1 MHAAALPTDPTA
13 LDASAL
19 SAAIHARHVSCR
31 ELMQACLARV
41 ARLNPRYNALVSL
54 RPEAELLVEA
64 DARDAELARGHS
76 RGWLHGIPQAIKDLA
91 NAAGLPT
98 TLGSPLMKDF
108 IAREDG
114 LMAAR
119 MKAAGC
125 IVIGKSNTPEFGLG
139 SHTFNE
145 LFGTTLNAYDP
156 ARSAGG
162 SSGGAAVALALRLLP
177 VADGSD
183 FMGSLRNPAAW
194 NNLFGLRPSQG
205 RVPMWP
211 AQDLWLSQ
219 LGTEGP
225 MGRSVRDVARL
236 LATQAGW
243 SEKAPLSI
251 AAGADQL
258 SADAEFEALL
268 ANDGEVL
275 DQCRTAEDAKKTDG
289 SSCFP
294 RPLRNLCVL
303 CVRRLAVSNKPPFKA
318 LSRRPSPSLARRAE
332 FDAKSVRIGWLADL
346 DGYLPME
353 AGILDACGQ
362 GLARLQALGCTVQP
376 LSLGM
381 APERV
386 WEAWLVWR
394 RVLVAARIAPL
405 LLKPA
410 QRARIK
416 PEALWEH
423 EQAQACS
430 AAQFMAAS
438 VTRGSFYQQMLR
450 LLEHHQVLALPTA
463 QVWPF
468 DAAERWPRQIAGR
481 AMDTYHRWMEVV
493 IYASFAGLPCISVPV
508 GFNAQGLPMGM
519 QLIGRPQ
526 GDAALLRL
534 AAAYEQVIGDWLA
547 VQPAVLRDGCTRTAN
562 L

>member
-1 MHAAALPTDPTA
+1 MAPATPGEALTA

-19 SAAIHARHVSCR
+19 SEAIHARRASCR
-31 ELMQACLARV
+31 EVMQAYLARIR
-41 ARLNPRYNALVSL
+41 RLNPRYNALVSL
-54 RPEAELLVEA
+54 RPDDELLAEA
-64 DARDAELARGHS
+64 DACDAELAQGRS

-98 TLGSPLMKDF
+98 TLGSPLMRHF
-108 IAREDG
+108 IPREDG

-125 IVIGKSNTPEFGLG
+125 IVVGKSNVPEFGLG
-139 SHTFNE
+139 SHTFNPV
-145 LFGTTLNAYDP
+145 FGTTLNAFDR
-156 ARSAGG
+156 AKSAGG

-194 NNLFGLRPSQG
+194 NNVFGFRPSQG

-211 AQDLWLSQ
+211 AQDVWVSQ

-243 SEKAPLSI
+243 SPDSPLSI
-251 AAGADQL
+251 AGSAQPAGAEGIFDP
-258 SADAEFEALL
+258 
-268 ANDGEVL
+268 
-275 DQCRTAEDAKKTDG
+275 KK
-289 SSCFP
+289 
-294 RPLRNLCVL
+294 
-303 CVRRLAVSNKPPFKA
+303 A
-318 LSRRPSPSLARRAE
+318 
-332 FDAKSVRIGWLADL
+332 RIGWLADL
-346 DGYLPME
+346 DAYLPME
-353 AGILDACGQ
+353 PGILDGCATALRR
-362 GLARLQALGCTVQP
+362 LAGLGCTVEP
-376 LSLGM
+376 ARLGLP
-381 APERV
+381 PERV
-386 WEAWLVWR
+386 WDAWLVWR
-394 RVLVAARIAPL
+394 RVLVAARIAPF
-405 LLKPA
+405 LLKDSN
-410 QRARIK
+410 RAHIK

-423 EQAQACS
+423 EQAQGCS

-438 VTRGSFYQQMLR
+438 VTRTQFHQQMLKLFER
-450 LLEHHQVLALPTA
+450 HDFLALPTT

-493 IYASFAGLPCISVPV
+493 IYATFAGLPCISVPA
-508 GFNAQGLPMGM
+508 GFNDDGLPLGL

-526 GDAALLRL
+526 DDAGVLRL

-547 VQPAVLRDGCTRTAN
+547 VEPPTPTD
-562 L
+562 